1 MSHEDLVWAFAP
13 LDELNGETG
22 FVACDHKLAKQLIE
36 DGLAQDPRVGAHYLK
51 EIESGEYQT
60 KVMAPAKKRINTKA
74 RAKDSD
80 E

>member
-1 MSHEDLVWAFAP
+1 MQYLWVYKKVEQL
-13 LDELNGETG
+13 GGQTG
-22 FVACDHKLAKQLIE
+22 FVEVEDDLAQQLI
-36 DGLAQDPRVGAHYLK
+36 DDDCAQNPDCGAHYLK